1 MITTVSLAA
10 VRRDTTGKGPARQMR
25 MKGRVPAVV
34 YGRGRDSES
43 VSISVAEVDKLLA
56 THATGSTII
65 DLDVD
70 GSLVKVLI
78 RELQRHPVERNIM
91 HVDFYE
97 IHEGETVTVTVP
109 IHVEGSPDGVRNAG
123 GTLDQVL
130 REVQIAVL
138 PRNIPERV
146 ELDVDA
152 LTIGQSL
159 HVSDLVI
166 ENVKILTD
174 AGMTICVVIPPRVEE
189 EPVAAEGEVEEEEE
203 EEEGAAEPEL
213 IRKPKGEEEEGEG
226 AEAEG

>member
-25 MKGRVPAVV
+25 MKGHVPAVV
-34 YGRGRDSES
+34 YGRGRDTES
-43 VSISVAEVDKLLA
+43 LSVSVAEIDKLLA

-65 DLDVD
+65 DLDIE
-70 GSLVKVLI
+70 GSPVKVLI

-91 HVDFYE
+91 HLDFYE

-109 IHVEGSPDGVRNAG
+109 IHIEGIPDGVRNAG

-138 PRNIPERV
+138 PRNIPEWV
-146 ELDVDA
+146 GLDVDA

-159 HVSDLVI
+159 HVSDLAI
-166 ENVKILTD
+166 ENAKILTD
-174 AGMTICVVIPPRVEE
+174 AGMTICVVIAPRVEE
-189 EPVAAEGEVEEEEE
+189 EPVAAEGEVEEE

-213 IRKPKGEEEEGEG
+213 IRKPKGEEEEEGEG

>member
-25 MKGRVPAVV
+25 MKGHVPAVV
-34 YGRGRDSES
+34 YGRGRDTES
-43 VSISVAEVDKLLA
+43 LSVSVAEIDKLLA

-70 GSLVKVLI
+70 GSPVRVLI

-109 IHVEGSPDGVRNAG
+109 IHLEGIPDGVRNAG

-166 ENVKILTD
+166 ENVKILAD

-189 EPVAAEGEVEEEEE
+189 EPEPAEGEVEEE

>member
-10 VRRDTTGKGPARQMR
+10 VRRDSRGKGPARQMR
-25 MKGRVPAVV
+25 MTGRVPAVI

-43 VSISVAEVDKLLA
+43 LSVSVADVDKLLA
-56 THATGSTII
+56 THAKGSTII

-70 GSLVKVLI
+70 GSPVKVLI
-78 RELQRHPVERNIM
+78 RDVQRHPVERNIM
-91 HVDFYE
+91 HLDFYE
-97 IHEGETVTVTVP
+97 IHEGETITVTVP
-109 IHVEGSPDGVRNAG
+109 IHIEGIPDGVRNAG

-166 ENVKILTD
+166 ENAKILTD

-189 EPVAAEGEVEEEEE
+189 EPVAAEGEVEVEEEE
-203 EEEGAAEPEL
+203 DAAEPEL
-213 IRKPKGEEEEGEG
+213 IRKAKAEDEEGED
-226 AEAEG
+226 AKAEG

>member
-25 MKGRVPAVV
+25 MKGHVPAVV
-34 YGRGRDSES
+34 YGRGRDTES
-43 VSISVAEVDKLLA
+43 LSVSVAEIDKLLA

-70 GSLVKVLI
+70 GSPVKVLI
-78 RELQRHPVERNIM
+78 RQLQRHPVERHIM
-91 HVDFYE
+91 HLDFYE

-109 IHVEGSPDGVRNAG
+109 IHVVGSPDGVRNAG

-138 PRNIPERV
+138 PRNIPEWV

-166 ENVKILTD
+166 ENAKILTD
-174 AGMTICVVIPPRVEE
+174 TGMTICVVIAPRVEE
-189 EPVAAEGEVEEEEE
+189 EPVAAEGEVEVE

>member
-10 VRRDTTGKGPARQMR
+10 VRRDTKGKGPARQMR
-25 MKGRVPAVV
+25 MKGRVPAVI
-34 YGRGRDSES
+34 YGRRRDSES
-43 VSISVAEVDKLLA
+43 LSVLVAEVDQLLA
-56 THATGSTII
+56 THAKGSTII
-65 DLDVD
+65 DLDVE
-70 GSLVKVLI
+70 GSPVKVLI
-78 RELQRHPVERNIM
+78 REVQRHPVERSIM
-91 HVDFYE
+91 HLDFYE

-109 IHVEGSPDGVRNAG
+109 IHLEGIPDGVRNAG

-166 ENVKILTD
+166 ENAKILTD
-174 AGMTICVVIPPRVEE
+174 AGMTICVVIAPRVEE
-189 EPVAAEGEVEEEEE
+189 EPVAAEGEVEVEE
-203 EEEGAAEPEL
+203 EEEGAEPEL
-213 IRKPKGEEEEGEG
+213 IRKPKAEEEEGEG

>member
-10 VRRDTTGKGPARQMR
+10 ARRDTRGKGPARQMR
-25 MKGRVPAVV
+25 MKGHVPAVI

-43 VSISVAEVDKLLA
+43 LSISVAEVDKLLA

-70 GSLVKVLI
+70 GSRVKVLI
-78 RELQRHPVERNIM
+78 RGVQRHPLQRNIM
-91 HVDFYE
+91 HLDFYE

-109 IHVEGSPDGVRNAG
+109 IHVEGIPDGVKNAG

-138 PRNIPERV
+138 PRNIPEWV
-146 ELDVDA
+146 ELNVDA

-166 ENVKILTD
+166 ENAKILTD
-174 AGMTICVVIPPRVEE
+174 TDKTVCVVIAPRVEE
-189 EPVAAEGEVEEEEE
+189 EPVPAEGEVEVEE

-213 IRKPKGEEEEGEG
+213 IRKSKAEEEGEG

>member
-1 MITTVSLAA
+1 MITTVSLTA
-10 VRRDTTGKGPARQMR
+10 VRRDGRGKGPARQMR
-25 MKGRVPAVV
+25 MKGRVPAVI

-43 VSISVAEVDKLLA
+43 LSVSVAEVDKLLA
-56 THATGSTII
+56 THAKGSTII

-70 GSLVKVLI
+70 GSPVRVLI
-78 RELQRHPVERNIM
+78 REVQRHPVERSIM
-91 HVDFYE
+91 HLDFYE

-109 IHVEGSPDGVRNAG
+109 IHVEGIPDGVRNAG

-138 PRNIPERV
+138 PRDIPEWV
-146 ELDVDA
+146 ELNVDA

-166 ENVKILTD
+166 ENAKILTD

-189 EPVAAEGEVEEEEE
+189 EPVVAEGEVEEEKEK
-203 EEEGAAEPEL
+203 EGAAEPEL
-213 IRKPKGEEEEGEG
+213 IRKAKAEDEEGEG